1 MFIYGADFFL
11 FRPGMAL
18 LALGLLMTLPMTL
31 GPVQVGP
38 ITFSLYWMLFGL
50 SVSVLGLHGF
60 YVGALARVFFDYS
73 GDVRKK
79 WLRRF
84 AYTRSVVLSAVAF
97 AAGAGMAVPLVLQ
110 YVRQGFRLSGADV
123 FPANHLAVAGLL
135 FVICGF
141 MNFTFTLALHAAAA
155 NVRRNS

>member
-1 MFIYGADFFL
+1 MFVYGADFFL
-11 FRPGMAL
+11 FRPGMVL
-18 LALGLLMTLPMTL
+18 LLLGLLMTLPMTF

-50 SVSVLGLHGF
+50 TVSVLGLHGF

-79 WLRRF
+79 WLKRF
-84 AYTRSVVLSAVAF
+84 SYTRSVVLSASAV
-97 AAGAGMAVPLVLQ
+97 AAGTGMAVPLVVH
-110 YVRQGFRLSGADV
+110 YVELGFRLSGDAV

-135 FVICGF
+135 FVIGGF

-155 NVRRNS
+155 NVRRN